1 MKIGLEVHVQLR
13 TQTKMF
19 CGCPNRHEEKPNT
32 LTCEYCLGMP
42 GSKPVLNAATVD
54 AAIKIGLAL
63 NCAFPKEMFFS
74 RKSYF
79 YPDMGKNFQITQ
91 YEMPVASKGS
101 CEIGGRK
108 IGITRVQMEEDPARI
123 VHEKTH
129 ILVDYNRSGVP
140 LCEIVTE
147 PDFGSPKEARLFL
160 QHLASILEYLGV
172 MEPSM
177 EGSMRVD
184 ANVSTESERVEI
196 KNVTGFKEV
205 ERALNYEIIRQR
217 GVLRR
222 GQAVKRETRG
232 WDAATGVT
240 RAQRSKE
247 EEDDYGYIFEAD
259 LPRITLAKEK
269 IEAIGKILP
278 ELAEQKMK
286 RYAKMG
292 VMPELAKAIVSEIDL
307 AQAFEKVAESVE
319 PALAAKWFAGEI
331 KKTLNYADL
340 RMKDTGIKPQQV
352 AKLVCMVK
360 DGKLTDR
367 AAEMIFRKMVEKP
380 DEPEKLAK
388 GMQAI
393 GSEEE
398 IEALAK
404 EALKENAK
412 AVEDYKAGKKESFN
426 FLVGQVMK
434 KTKGRA
440 KPDAVKAVMEKLLG
454 K

>member
-1 MKIGLEVHVQLR
+1 MKIGLEIHVQLR
-13 TQTKMF
+13 TKTKLF
-19 CGCPNRHEEKPNT
+19 CGCPNRFAEEPNS

-42 GSKPVLNAATVD
+42 GSKPVLNAAAVD
-54 AAIKIGLAL
+54 AAIKISLAL
-63 NCAFPKEMFFS
+63 NCSFPKEMFFS

-91 YEMPVASKGS
+91 YEVPVASKGS
-101 CEIGGRK
+101 MEAGGKVIR
-108 IGITRVQMEEDPARI
+108 ITRVQMEEDPARI

-140 LCEIVTE
+140 LCEVVTE
-147 PDFGSPKEARLFL
+147 PDFASPKEARLFL

-172 MEPSM
+172 MDPSM

-217 GVLRR
+217 NVIRR
-222 GQAVKRETRG
+222 SQEVRRETRG
-232 WDAATGVT
+232 WDADTGVT
-240 RAQRSKE
+240 RSQRNKE

-259 LPRITLAKEK
+259 LPRITLPKAK
-269 IEAIGKILP
+269 IEAIRKALP

-286 RYAKMG
+286 RYGKMG
-292 VMPELAKAIVSEIDL
+292 VKEELAKAITSEIDL
-307 AQAFEKVAESVE
+307 AQMFEKVAENIE
-319 PALAAKWFAGEI
+319 PALAARWFAGEI
-331 KKTLNYADL
+331 KKTLNYNDI
-340 RMKDTGIKPQQV
+340 RMKDSGVSAEQIS
-352 AKLVCMVK
+352 KLLSMVGS
-360 DGKLTDR
+360 GKLTDR
-367 AAEMIFRKMVEKP
+367 AAEMIFRTMAEKP
-380 DEPEKLAK
+380 QDPEKLAA

-393 GSEEE
+393 GGGGE
-398 IEALAK
+398 IEALAM
-404 EALKENAK
+404 EAIKENPK
-412 AVEDYKAGKKESFN
+412 AIEDYRAGKKESFN

-440 KPDAVKAVMEKLLG
+440 KPDAVKAVMEKLLYQ
-454 K
+454 